1 MHTDEACRWISD
13 DGAWIWEPTTDR
25 WQRRAPSR
33 PPPSEDG
40 PAPALSEASISPLLP
55 GDPGLAD
62 DGDNSTPGERPSVA
76 HFVADR
82 ATNRPTTAVEG
93 AKPAARSQ
101 APPSEPAVPPLPSE
115 AELPDGAGERPPVG
129 QLILDHPATERP
141 TTEPAGAEPA
151 ARRASAAFD
160 HRPPWPRPRVIAIA
174 TGAVVLVVLMAVLLS
189 RCGGTSRAI
198 QPGRSATT
206 TAPTTPTSY
215 PSAARQAY
223 VDSCVGTTPQRR
235 AFCDCTLSQLER
247 TMTWAEFRSVGQ
259 AATAGD
265 PAARQRYA
273 VAVAACVQ
281 QASPLGRGE

>member
-33 PPPSEDG
+33 PPPSEGG

-62 DGDNSTPGERPSVA
+62 GGDNGTSGERPSVA

-101 APPSEPAVPPLPSE
+101 APPSEPAAPPLPSE
-115 AELPDGAGERPPVG
+115 AELSGAGERPPVG

-141 TTEPAGAEPA
+141 TTGAAVAEPA

-160 HRPPWPRPRVIAIA
+160 HRPPWLGPRVIAIA

-198 QPGRSATT
+198 QPGRSAPT
-206 TAPTTPTSY
+206 TAP
-215 PSAARQAY
+215 
-223 VDSCVGTTPQRR
+223 TTPQRR

>member
-40 PAPALSEASISPLLP
+40 PAPAWSEASISPLLP

-115 AELPDGAGERPPVG
+115 AELPDGA
-129 QLILDHPATERP
+129 T
-141 TTEPAGAEPA
+141 GAEPA
-151 ARRASAAFD
+151 GRRASAAFD

-174 TGAVVLVVLMAVLLS
+174 TGPGLS
-189 RCGGTSRAI
+189 RHRHRDWRCR
-198 QPGRSATT
+198 P
-206 TAPTTPTSY
+206 
-215 PSAARQAY
+215 
-223 VDSCVGTTPQRR
+223 
-235 AFCDCTLSQLER
+235 
-247 TMTWAEFRSVGQ
+247 
-259 AATAGD
+259 
-265 PAARQRYA
+265 
-273 VAVAACVQ
+273 
-281 QASPLGRGE
+281 

>member
-40 PAPALSEASISPLLP
+40 PAPAWSEASISPLLP

-101 APPSEPAVPPLPSE
+101 APPSEPAAPPLPSE
-115 AELPDGAGERPPVG
+115 AELSGAGERPPVG

-160 HRPPWPRPRVIAIA
+160 HRPPWLGPRVIAIA

-198 QPGRSATT
+198 QPGRSAPT
-206 TAPTTPTSY
+206 TAPTTPPSY

-247 TMTWAEFRSVGQ
+247 TMTWAEFRS
-259 AATAGD
+259 
-265 PAARQRYA
+265 
-273 VAVAACVQ
+273 C
-281 QASPLGRGE
+281 LL